1 MMSSND
7 YFSQF
12 KNKAQEVEVVD
23 IRTPKK
29 SGRRKGVRSKL
40 KWSNN
45 YRKRV
50 KNDKKENGLHHKLL
64 KYSKD
69 LNRSLSD
76 MLELQWVKDL
86 GIHTMNDMFIYAV
99 REGFIYEKFKED

>member
-1 MMSSND
+1 MSSND

-12 KNKAQEVEVVD
+12 KKKAQEIEVVEVK
-23 IRTPKK
+23 TAKK
-29 SGRRKGVRSKL
+29 RGRRKGVRSKL

-64 KYSKD
+64 KYPKD
-69 LNRSLSD
+69 LNRSMSD

-86 GIHTMNDMFIYAV
+86 GIYTMNDMFIYAV